1 MGMEAIVGR
10 PMLVP
15 QRVETRD
22 PCVVGKITP
31 GVNFRP
37 LMTMGMEFGK
47 GYEDPKT
54 GYLPPVRS
62 LEVIKGWTGK
72 AVHNF

>member
-15 QRVETRD
+15 QRVETRE

-31 GVNFRP
+31 GANFREM
-37 LMTMGMEFGK
+37 MTRGMEFGK
-47 GYEDPKT
+47 GYKE
-54 GYLPPVRS
+54 LPPVKNLV
-62 LEVIKGWTGK
+62 LEKGWNGK
-72 AVHNF
+72 AVHDF